1 MNQDSYALSR
11 YRFDKAKEDLESS
24 KVNFQNNLLSA
35 SINRSYYSIFHAARA
50 LLAFDDFDSKKH
62 SGIIS
67 YFNRNYIKSGK
78 IEKEYSKILMS
89 AEIIRN
95 ETDYMDFYIVSKE
108 EAKTQIENA
117 E

>member
-50 LLAFDDFDSKKH
+50 LLAFDDFDLLIKNVQRNLRHLEPSRR
-62 SGIIS
+62 
-67 YFNRNYIKSGK
+67 NRPDA
-78 IEKEYSKILMS
+78 L
-89 AEIIRN
+89 ARL
-95 ETDYMDFYIVSKE
+95 FR
-108 EAKTQIENA
+108 AFR
-117 E
+117 